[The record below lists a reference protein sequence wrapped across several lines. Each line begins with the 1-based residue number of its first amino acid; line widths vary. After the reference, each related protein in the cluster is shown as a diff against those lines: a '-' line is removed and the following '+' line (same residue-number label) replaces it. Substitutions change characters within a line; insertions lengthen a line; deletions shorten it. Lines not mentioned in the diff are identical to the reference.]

1 MAKKKKKKPEELA
14 PAAKQPPIDLAAV
27 GRLGTFY
34 EVEIPDFGQV
44 RIYALQPEQITIL
57 RQRLATAGLNK
68 LADIDQLNPDQ
79 LDPQLRQQL
88 AHIWRLGARWP
99 HDQPATSGRPA
110 SLRFPGQGGLAR
122 VEQLDTPRIVALAR
136 QALEFNQLW
145 YEEPA

>member
-88 AHIWRLGARWP
+88 AHIWRLG
-99 HDQPATSGRPA
+99 
-110 SLRFPGQGGLAR
+110 
-122 VEQLDTPRIVALAR
+122 
-136 QALEFNQLW
+136 
-145 YEEPA
+145 